1 MNEEKYLDSL
11 NTEGAKNV
19 TLAGVTDCKL
29 RFKEKSFG
37 GWSSSS
43 HSVNHYPI
51 ILLGR
56 KLQTSLP
63 RHKPT
68 HHRRAD
74 C

>member
-11 NTEGAKNV
+11 KDRGSEECDGA
-19 TLAGVTDCKL
+19 TDRKL